1 MSTIIDYTPIVGE
14 DGITRYR
21 EDYTDAES
29 ALIDYLDWKAGVED
43 PITHAW
49 AIVELMVKLGW
60 RPVEE
65 LAEKARPQAEKE
77 AEKETQS

>member
-1 MSTIIDYTPIVGE
+1 MTTPATIVEYAAIVGE

-21 EDYTDAES
+21 EEFTDAES

-65 LAEKARPQAEKE
+65 LAEKARIA
-77 AEKETQS
+77 AEKETTK

>member
-1 MSTIIDYTPIVGE
+1 MATIVEYTAIVGE

-21 EDYTDAES
+21 EEFTDAES

-49 AIVELMVKLGW
+49 AIVELMVGLGW

-65 LAEKARPQAEKE
+65 LAEKNDGER
-77 AEKETQS
+77 

>member
-1 MSTIIDYTPIVGE
+1 MTTPATIVEYAAIVGE

-21 EDYTDAES
+21 EEFTDAES

-65 LAEKARPQAEKE
+65 LAPTTEKKEKAE
-77 AEKETQS
+77 